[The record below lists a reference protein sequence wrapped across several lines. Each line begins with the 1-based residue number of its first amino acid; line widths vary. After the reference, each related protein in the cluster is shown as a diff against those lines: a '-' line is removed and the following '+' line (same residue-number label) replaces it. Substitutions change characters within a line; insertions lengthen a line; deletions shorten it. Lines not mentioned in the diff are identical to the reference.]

1 MRKNP
6 ARAKSRARSSGRR
19 RSASMA
25 SRWARMRGRKLRAV
39 SSMAVPLA
47 VSDIDHSSGACD
59 RIGAK
64 VTCGHAIGKQVQ
76 DGVQPMNQA
85 LEGIRVIDFTHDQ
98 AGPSCTQMLAWLGAD
113 VIKIERPP
121 HGDRAR
127 TLWNADN
134 PEIDSFFFLLLNSNK
149 RSTVIDLKT
158 DDGKEIARRLIK
170 ECDVVAENLGPG
182 VMDRLGLGY
191 EEVHALNPRA
201 VYASVKGFGSYG
213 PYSGF
218 KCFEPVA
225 QATSGA
231 MSVTGEAGGTPLL
244 NGANIGDSGTGMHLA
259 MAILAALVQRG
270 RTGEGQ
276 LVEVAMQEAVL
287 NLTRV
292 KFTGTLATG
301 EPLARTGNRSLS
313 GSYADLVRCA
323 GEGVNEYVYMMLP
336 PDNPQTFEAMVEVIG
351 RPDLR
356 DDDRFNP
363 PPARARNAAALTEI
377 IEGWARQHDK
387 REVMKAFA
395 GRGIPCGAV
404 FDTAEALSD
413 AHLRERGTIVDLD
426 HPTRGRFSTIIS
438 PLRLSDS
445 PVEARRAPLYGE
457 HNEVVLRDLA
467 GYSDDEIKVLR
478 EKGIVTQG

>member
-1 MRKNP
+1 M
-6 ARAKSRARSSGRR
+6 S
-19 RSASMA
+19 
-25 SRWARMRGRKLRAV
+25 
-39 SSMAVPLA
+39 
-47 VSDIDHSSGACD
+47 
-59 RIGAK
+59 
-64 VTCGHAIGKQVQ
+64 
-76 DGVQPMNQA
+76 QA

-121 HGDRAR
+121 LGDRAR
-127 TLWNADN
+127 KLWNNDN
-134 PEIDSFFFLLLNSNK
+134 PDVDSFFFLLLNSNK

-158 DDGKEIARRLIK
+158 EEGKEIARRLIK
-170 ECDVVAENLGPG
+170 DCDVVAENLGPG
-182 VMDRLGLGY
+182 VSRRLGLVY
-191 EEVHALNPRA
+191 EEVKNLNPRA
-201 VYASVKGFGSYG
+201 VYASFKGFGSYG
-213 PYSGF
+213 PYSDF

-231 MSVTGEAGGTPLL
+231 MSVTGEAGGPPSL

-270 RTGEGQ
+270 RTGQGQ

-292 KFTGTLATG
+292 KFTPTLATG
-301 EPLARTGNRSLS
+301 QPLGRTGNRSVT

-323 GEGVNEYVYMMLP
+323 GDGVNEYVYMILP
-336 PDNPQTFEAMVEVIG
+336 PDNPATFQAMTQIIG

-356 DDDRFNP
+356 DDDRFNT

-377 IEGWARQHDK
+377 IEGWAQSHDK

-404 FDTAEALSD
+404 LDTAEVLRD

-426 HPTRGRFSTIIS
+426 HPTRGRFATIIS
-438 PLRLSDS
+438 PLPLSDS
-445 PVEARRAPLYGE
+445 PVTPKRAPVFGE
-457 HNEVVLRDLA
+457 HSDDVLQSLA
-467 GYSDDEIKVLR
+467 GYTAEEIAELQA
-478 EKGIVTQG
+478 KGVIPQG